1 MAWKPKVVILCG
13 GLGTRLREETEVKPK
28 PLVEVGGKP
37 ILWHIMKLYA
47 ARGFTDFILCLG
59 YKGDMIREYFSKHNG
74 EKWNIQFTDTGENTN
89 SGGRIKR
96 VQKLVDGDYFLA
108 TYGDGVSD
116 LDMNDSIKFHLA
128 HGKIATM
135 TGVHPWSKYGKVVTD
150 KSGLVTHFVEKP
162 ILEDRINGGFF
173 VFSRK
178 FFDYLGDNDVLEAEP
193 FAKLV
198 KEKQIMLYAYDGFW
212 HCLDTYK
219 DKLDLETMW
228 QAGPK
233 WRIWKEGATPLSK
246 PR

>member
-1 MAWKPKVVILCG
+1 MSMAWKPKVVILCG
-13 GLGTRLREETEVKPK
+13 GLGTRLREETELRPK

-37 ILWHIMKLYA
+37 ILWHILKLYA
-47 ARGFTDFILCLG
+47 ARGFNDFVLCLG
-59 YKGDMIREYFSKHNG
+59 YKGEMIRDYFQENNP
-74 EKWNIQFTDTGENTN
+74 EKFNITFVDTGEKTN

-96 VQKLVDGDYFLA
+96 AQKFVDGDYFLA

-116 LDMNDSIKFHLA
+116 LDMNDTIKFHLA
-128 HGKIATM
+128 HGKVATL

-150 KSGLVTHFVEKP
+150 KTGIITQFVEKP

-178 FFDYLGDNDVLEAEP
+178 FFEYLGDNDVLEAEP

-198 KEKQIMLYAYDGFW
+198 KAKQIMLYAYDGFW

-219 DKLDLETMW
+219 DKLDLEKMW
-228 QAGPK
+228 QDGPK
-233 WRIWKEGATPLSK
+233 WKVWKN
-246 PR
+246 